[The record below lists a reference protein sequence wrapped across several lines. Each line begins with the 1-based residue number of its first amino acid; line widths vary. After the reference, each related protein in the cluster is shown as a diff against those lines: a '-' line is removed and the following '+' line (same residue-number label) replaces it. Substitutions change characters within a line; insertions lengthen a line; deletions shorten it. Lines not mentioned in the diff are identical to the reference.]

1 MDLESMSI
9 ETFECLVAKSE
20 LHKLL
25 DEGIDVI
32 KEKKVR
38 SFSEALA
45 EIQKE
50 FV

>member
-25 DEGIDVI
+25 DEGIDAI
-32 KEKKVR
+32 KEKKSKIIFR
-38 SFSEALA
+38 SLS
-45 EIQKE
+45 
-50 FV
+50 